1 MEQEIFYTMALTRLT
16 NFNYQQALELYRT
29 VGGAQLLF
37 EHRNE
42 IGDIVKDASPRLTE
56 ALKDWDEAM
65 KRAEAELHFME
76 ENRIRALTLT
86 SDDYPQRLTECADA
100 PIILY
105 YKGNGDLNQAKIV
118 SMVGTR
124 RMTNYGQD
132 LIHRFITD
140 LRRFCPEVLVVSGLA
155 YGVDICAH
163 REALA
168 NGFPTVGVLAHG
180 LDQIYPY
187 RHRDTAAEMLTH
199 GGLLTEFM
207 TQTNADK
214 PNFVRRNRIVAGM
227 TDSVILVESAS
238 KGGGLIT
245 AEIGQSYNRQVFAF
259 PGNVGQPYS
268 EGCNNLIR
276 DNGAGLISNA
286 EDFVKAM
293 GWYDDTLRQQAL
305 ADGIERDMF
314 PDLSPEEQRIVG
326 ILRQTNDLPLSTL
339 TVKTGIPIGQLTALL
354 FKLEMAGVVRPLAGG
369 MYHLLL

>member
-76 ENRIRALTLT
+76 EHRIRALTLA
-86 SDDYPQRLTECADA
+86 SDDYPQRLAECPDA

-124 RMTNYGQD
+124 RMTSYGQD

-187 RHRDTAAEMLTH
+187 RHRDTAAEMLNH

-245 AEIGQSYNRQVFAF
+245 AEIGQSYSRQVFAF
-259 PGNVGQPYS
+259 PGNVGLPYS

-293 GWYDDTLRQQAL
+293 GWYDDTRRQQAL

-314 PDLSPEEQRIVG
+314 PDLSPGEQRIVG

-354 FKLEMAGVVRPLAGG
+354 FKLEMDGVVRPLAGG